1 VVATKT
7 VETIDDLK
15 ALVGEE
21 VGVGGWVEIKQEQV
35 DAFADLTGD
44 HQWIHVD
51 RERAKASDLGG
62 TIAHGFMT
70 LSIMPLLRQQEW
82 QGVTM
87 NLKPKMGLNYG
98 MNRVRFIS
106 PVHVGKRIRLR
117 TKLLRVD
124 EVQPNIYQTTYEQT
138 IEIEGQERP
147 AMVAETLGRTYL

>member
-1 VVATKT
+1 
-7 VETIDDLK
+7 
-15 ALVGEE
+15 
-21 VGVGGWVEIKQEQV
+21 
-35 DAFADLTGD
+35 
-44 HQWIHVD
+44 
-51 RERAKASDLGG
+51 
-62 TIAHGFMT
+62 MT